1 MASVRYPL
9 RFHIQ
14 QIHFQCIIN
23 ETYPTEVGVKCFRES
38 MNVRTIHNICRQATD
53 QSILNTDYIS
63 K

>member
-23 ETYPTEVGVKCFRES
+23 ESYPTEVGVKIFRVS
-38 MNVRTIHNICRQATD
+38 MNVRTIHNICRQAAD
-53 QSILNTDYIS
+53 HSKLNADYIS